1 MVTNILFGLWIF
13 YVIAILVMYHK
24 VFDVVYFDLGR
35 GLMKELVIAA
45 FGGMIL
51 AAITV
56 KFWVLSAIIIIITG
70 LVCRGKFDDPAAKNT
85 VLVIAIIIAIV
96 ISSLGIKVNKNQKQ
110 QDANNETTVSQEEQ
124 NNSYNY

>member
-1 MVTNILFGLWIF
+1 MGTNILFGIWIF
-13 YVIAILVMYHK
+13 YVIAILVVYHK
-24 VFDVVYFDLGR
+24 FFDVVYFDFFR
-35 GLMKELVIAA
+35 GGMKELIFAA

-56 KFWVLSAIIIIITG
+56 KFWVLSAIIIIIIG

-85 VLVIAIIIAIV
+85 VLVIAVIIAIV

-124 NNSYNY
+124 NNSYN

>member
-1 MVTNILFGLWIF
+1 MGTNILFGLWIF

-70 LVCRGKFDDPAAKNT
+70 LVCRGGSC
-85 VLVIAIIIAIV
+85 IIDSYGHYLTKPV
-96 ISSLGIKVNKNQKQ
+96 WDK
-110 QDANNETTVSQEEQ
+110 ETII
-124 NNSYNY
+124 

>member
-1 MVTNILFGLWIF
+1 
-13 YVIAILVMYHK
+13 
-24 VFDVVYFDLGR
+24 
-35 GLMKELVIAA
+35 MKELVIAA

>member
-1 MVTNILFGLWIF
+1 MGTNILFGLWIF

-85 VLVIAIIIAIV
+85 VLVIDIIIAIV

-110 QDANNETTVSQEEQ
+110 QDANNGTTVSQEEQ

>member
-1 MVTNILFGLWIF
+1 MGTNILFGLWIF

-70 LVCRGKFDDPAAKNT
+70 LVCRGKFDDSAAKNT
-85 VLVIAIIIAIV
+85 VLVIAVIIAIV

>member
-1 MVTNILFGLWIF
+1 MGTNILFGLWIF

-35 GLMKELVIAA
+35 GLMKELVVAA

>member
-1 MVTNILFGLWIF
+1 MGTNILFGLWIF

-85 VLVIAIIIAIV
+85 VLVIAVIIAIV

-110 QDANNETTVSQEEQ
+110 QDANNETTISQEEQ

>member
-1 MVTNILFGLWIF
+1 MGTNILFGLWIF

-35 GLMKELVIAA
+35 GLMKELVIAV

>member
-1 MVTNILFGLWIF
+1 MGTNILFGLWIF

-85 VLVIAIIIAIV
+85 VLVIAVIIAIV

>member
-1 MVTNILFGLWIF
+1 MGTNILFGLWIF

-24 VFDVVYFDLGR
+24 VFVVVYFDLGR

-85 VLVIAIIIAIV
+85 VLVIAVIIAIV

>member
-1 MVTNILFGLWIF
+1 MGTNILFGLWIF

>member
-1 MVTNILFGLWIF
+1 
-13 YVIAILVMYHK
+13 
-24 VFDVVYFDLGR
+24 
-35 GLMKELVIAA
+35 
-45 FGGMIL
+45 MIL

-85 VLVIAIIIAIV
+85 VLVIAVIIAIV